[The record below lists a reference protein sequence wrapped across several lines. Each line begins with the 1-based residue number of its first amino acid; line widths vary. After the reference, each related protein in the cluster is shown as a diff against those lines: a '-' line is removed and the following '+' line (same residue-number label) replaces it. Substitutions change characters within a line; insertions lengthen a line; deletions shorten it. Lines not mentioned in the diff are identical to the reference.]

1 MNPIRGMI
9 LADTPSTIGAQ
20 ECIYVRMDAR
30 LIEKLQNCA
39 ALLHTTPQG
48 LIRSLIEAYEPTKD
62 YQDHQD
68 YIEEPENDLPQFYIR
83 SLLAVCAPTGTAS
96 F

>member
-1 MNPIRGMI
+1 MKPLRGMI

-20 ECIYVRMDAR
+20 ECICVCMDAR
-30 LIEKLQNCA
+30 LIEKLQKCA
-39 ALLHTTPQG
+39 VLLHTTPQG

-68 YIEEPENDLPQFYIR
+68 YLEESKNDLPQFYVR
-83 SLLAVCAPTGTAS
+83 SLLAVGAPTGTAS